1 MCGIKFQETFGNN
14 VGVSDLSK
22 KIIRE
27 KSIIFKKDKDLR
39 S

>member
-27 KSIIFKKDKDLR
+27 KSIRKIDNFQKR
-39 S
+39 